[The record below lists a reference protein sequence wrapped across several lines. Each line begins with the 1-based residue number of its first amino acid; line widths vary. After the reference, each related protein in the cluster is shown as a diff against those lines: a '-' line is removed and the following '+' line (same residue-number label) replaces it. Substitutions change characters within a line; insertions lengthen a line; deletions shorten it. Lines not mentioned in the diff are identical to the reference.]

1 MTKALYRKWR
11 PQDWDG
17 VVGQEHV
24 IQTLRNAVI
33 HERVAHAYL
42 FAGPR
47 GTGKT
52 TTARLLAKA
61 VNCLDED
68 LENRPCNTCEYC
80 QALTAGR
87 FMDLIEIDAA
97 SNTSV
102 DDIRDLRD
110 KINFSPSQGRY
121 KVYIIDEVHM
131 LSTAAFN
138 ALLKTLEEPPPHA
151 IFILATTEIHKIPAT
166 VLSRCQRHEFRRI
179 PLDIIIAHLK
189 AKSEEEG
196 IKVEEPVFTEIAR
209 QATGSLR
216 DAISLLDQLTSTNED
231 VTLELAQNVLG
242 TATSLRVIEIV
253 DALFNKDTAQG
264 LGQINLALDSGT
276 DPRQLARQVVTY
288 LRNVLLYK
296 MGNDKQVEVSDEVK
310 PRVFAHANL
319 VSMPDLLRAIEA
331 FNKAI
336 EKEQANWH
344 PGLGLELAFTTFL
357 VDPKPIATSAEIPVA
372 PMDREKT
379 PAPSR
384 RKETPVSPPRETV
397 TGSLPQKES
406 VSVASEPEDEPIT
419 QKETIQVSAEEES
432 PNAGEKVSVTEKPK
446 SEESP
451 AQGEITLV
459 EVNQSWRKIKAMVG
473 RHNPRTEALLN
484 TSKLSG
490 MKENTL
496 ILGFSSETLKQMM
509 EKEGNLNLASDILE
523 EVFGRPMLIKC
534 IVSTHQASALPA
546 DVKIEKDSMVDTA
559 TRDLGGTITKADPAE
574 DEED

>member
-1 MTKALYRKWR
+1 MTQALYRKWR
-11 PQDWDG
+11 PQDWDE

-24 IQTLRNAVI
+24 IQTLRNAVL

-61 VNCLDED
+61 VNCLED
-68 LENRPCNTCEYC
+68 NLENRPCNTCEHC

-87 FMDLIEIDAA
+87 FLDLIEIDAA

-189 AKSEEEG
+189 AKSNDEG

-216 DAISLLDQLTSTNED
+216 DAISLLDQLTSTNEE
-231 VTLELAQNVLG
+231 VTLALAQNVLG

-253 DALFNKDTAQG
+253 DALFNHDTAQG

-296 MGNDKQVEVSDEVK
+296 MGNDKQVEVSDEIK
-310 PRVFAHANL
+310 PKIFAHANM

-331 FNKAI
+331 FNQSI

-357 VDPKPIATSAEIPVA
+357 VEPAPAQATS
-372 PMDREKT
+372 
-379 PAPSR
+379 
-384 RKETPVSPPRETV
+384 ETPVASQQREQKPALFQRRETPPKAV
-397 TGSLPQKES
+397 Q
-406 VSVASEPEDEPIT
+406 EPIT
-419 QKETIQVSAEEES
+419 DSTPAEKSAVTTPERKPESIKQEEVIEETLVEESSQPVEEEAAQEETDS
-432 PNAGEKVSVTEKPK
+432 KESSAQEEVTM
-446 SEESP
+446 
-451 AQGEITLV
+451 V

-484 TSKLSG
+484 TSRLTG
-490 MKENTL
+490 MNENTL

-534 IVSTHQASALPA
+534 IVSTHQASSLPE
-546 DVKIEKDSMVDTA
+546 DIKIEKDSMVDTA
-559 TRDLGGTITKADPAE
+559 TRDLGGKITKADPE
-574 DEED
+574 DNEE

>member
-1 MTKALYRKWR
+1 MTQALYRKWR
-11 PQDWDG
+11 PQDWDE

-24 IQTLRNAVI
+24 IQTLRNAVL

-61 VNCLDED
+61 VNCLED
-68 LENRPCNTCEYC
+68 NLENRPCNTCEHC

-87 FMDLIEIDAA
+87 FLDLIEIDAA

-189 AKSEEEG
+189 AKSNDEG

-216 DAISLLDQLTSTNED
+216 DAISLLDQLTSTNEE
-231 VTLELAQNVLG
+231 VTLALAQNVLG

-253 DALFNKDTAQG
+253 DALFNHDTAQG

-296 MGNDKQVEVSDEVK
+296 MGNDKQVEVSDEIK
-310 PRVFAHANL
+310 PKIFAHANM

-331 FNKAI
+331 FNQSI

-357 VDPKPIATSAEIPVA
+357 VE
-372 PMDREKT
+372 
-379 PAPSR
+379 PAPAQAAS
-384 RKETPVSPPRETV
+384 ETPVASQQREQKPAPFQRRATPPK
-397 TGSLPQKES
+397 PAQ
-406 VSVASEPEDEPIT
+406 EPIT
-419 QKETIQVSAEEES
+419 DSAPAEKSVVTTPERKPEPIRQEKVVEEATVEES
-432 PNAGEKVSVTEKPK
+432 LPPVEEKAAQEETVSK
-446 SEESP
+446 ESAP
-451 AQGEITLV
+451 QEEITMV

-473 RHNPRTEALLN
+473 KHNPRTEALLN
-484 TSKLSG
+484 TSRLTG
-490 MKENTL
+490 MNENTL

-534 IVSTHQASALPA
+534 IVSTHQASSLPE
-546 DVKIEKDSMVDTA
+546 DIKIEKDSMVDTA
-559 TRDLGGTITKADPAE
+559 TRDLGGKITKADP
-574 DEED
+574 EENEE

>member
-11 PQDWDG
+11 PQGWDE

-33 HERVAHAYL
+33 HDRVAHAYL

-52 TTARLLAKA
+52 STARLLAKA
-61 VNCLDED
+61 VNCLDD
-68 LENRPCNTCEYC
+68 ALENRPCNTCEYC
-80 QALTAGR
+80 QALTTGR

-189 AKSEEEG
+189 AKSEEES
-196 IKVEEPVFTEIAR
+196 IRVEEPVFIEIAR

-231 VTLELAQNVLG
+231 VTLALAQNVLG

-253 DALFNKDTAQG
+253 DALLNKDSAQG
-264 LGQINLALDSGT
+264 LSQINLALDSGT
-276 DPRQLARQVVTY
+276 DPRQLARQIVTY

-296 MGNDKQVEVSDEVK
+296 MGNDKQVEVPDEIK

-319 VSMPDLLRAIEA
+319 VSMSDLLCAIEA
-331 FNKAI
+331 FNQAI

-357 VDPKPIATSAEIPVA
+357 VE
-372 PMDREKT
+372 
-379 PAPSR
+379 PAPGPPTA
-384 RKETPVSPPRETV
+384 ETPVTSKESERIPSPSQHKEKPVETYRETV
-397 TGSLPQKES
+397 NDSTPPEKTIPV
-406 VSVASEPEDEPIT
+406 VSE
-419 QKETIQVSAEEES
+419 
-432 PNAGEKVSVTEKPK
+432 PK
-446 SEESP
+446 SEPVKQEEPIQTPPEKSDP
-451 AQGEITLV
+451 IPDEEKIIPDKSTSKENTHQGEITLAD
-459 EVNQSWRKIKAMVG
+459 VNQSWRKVKAMVG

-484 TSKLSG
+484 TSKLTG
-490 MKENTL
+490 MKDNTL

-523 EVFGRPMLIKC
+523 EVFGRPMPIKC
-534 IVSTHQASALPA
+534 IISTHQASSLPE
-546 DVKIEKDSMVDTA
+546 DIKIEKDSMVDTA
-559 TRDLGGTITKADPAE
+559 TRDLGGKITKADPAE
-574 DEED
+574 KED